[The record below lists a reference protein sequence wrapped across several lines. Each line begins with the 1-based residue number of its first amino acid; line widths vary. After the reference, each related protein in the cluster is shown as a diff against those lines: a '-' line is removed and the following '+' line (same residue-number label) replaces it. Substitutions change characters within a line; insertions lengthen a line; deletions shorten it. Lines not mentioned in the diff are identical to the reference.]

1 MACICRRDRA
11 CLSRRSNLPTLW
23 HWRMSR
29 RYECRNIVRVAL
41 LVMVHGSPRPAANQ
55 DVVAVADVI
64 RQRALFELV
73 EVCFMELNEPA
84 IPVAIERCVR
94 GGATRVIG
102 VPYFLH
108 AGNHVISDLVHL
120 MEQAQADY
128 PAVEFLM
135 GDYLGVQSQ
144 IDDVIRA
151 RIAAALPFTSDR

>member
-1 MACICRRDRA
+1 M
-11 CLSRRSNLPTLW
+11 T
-23 HWRMSR
+23 
-29 RYECRNIVRVAL
+29 VAL

-55 DVVAVADVI
+55 DVFAVADLI

-108 AGNHVISDLVHL
+108 AGNHVTTDLVQL
-120 MEQAQADY
+120 LEQAQARY
-128 PAVEFLM
+128 PEVEFLM
-135 GDYLGVQSQ
+135 GDYLGVQPQ
-144 IDDVIRA
+144 IDDVLRA
-151 RIAAALPFTSDR
+151 RIAEALPFASDM